1 MAPLPRAS
9 TGAFIP
15 PSHTQVLVFRRQENL
30 SPERHVEF
38 SRCFGDLYCHVIGAS
53 HDAVR
58 VGICSYV
65 HSAGC
70 SGMRGT

>member
-1 MAPLPRAS
+1 MYVDHSPDGPFAS
-9 TGAFIP
+9 RVDRCLSP
-15 PSHTQVLVFRRQENL
+15 PPPNTTQVLVFRGQEKL

-58 VGICSYV
+58 
-65 HSAGC
+65 AGL
-70 SGMRGT
+70 R